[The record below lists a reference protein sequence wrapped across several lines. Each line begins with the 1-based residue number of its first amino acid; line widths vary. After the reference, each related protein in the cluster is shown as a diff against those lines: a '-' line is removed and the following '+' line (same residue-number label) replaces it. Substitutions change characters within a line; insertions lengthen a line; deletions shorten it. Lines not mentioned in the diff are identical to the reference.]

1 MSFAE
6 WRGQLFVGVLLFASW
21 VEAMLRGR
29 ATKSSASGVDD
40 ALAVS
45 KVFFQAYIFA

>member
-1 MSFAE
+1 
-6 WRGQLFVGVLLFASW
+6 
-21 VEAMLRGR
+21 MLRGR

-45 KVFFQAYIFA
+45 KERYSGNARVIAGFH